1 VCYAIIKY
9 AKESRYQESC
19 SIYSAGDGVE
29 GRTMTALRDLHRDD
43 KPREKLLNK
52 GVSALKNDELLAILL
67 GSGIQGKDVRKLSR
81 EIVQI
86 MDDDFDA
93 LSLKKLCDIHGLG
106 QAKASQILASIELSK
121 RYLVKSNTR
130 ITSAQE
136 VYETLRPFS
145 AKSQEYFLSITLD
158 GASHIINTRTVF
170 IGTLNQSL
178 VHPREV
184 FADAIA
190 DRAAGIIIAH
200 NHPSGTLEASRAD
213 IAITQRLKEVSK
225 LVGIELLDHVI
236 LAKSG
241 FYSFSD
247 EGLL

>member
-1 VCYAIIKY
+1 
-9 AKESRYQESC
+9 
-19 SIYSAGDGVE
+19 
-29 GRTMTALRDLHRDD
+29 MTALRDLHKDD

-52 GVSALKNDELLAILL
+52 GVEALKNDELLAILL
-67 GSGIQGKDVRKLSR
+67 GSGVQGKDVRKLAK
-81 EIVQI
+81 EII
-86 MDDDFDA
+86 SLMDNGFDK
-93 LSLKKLCDIHGLG
+93 LSLNALCDIHGLG
-106 QAKASQILASIELSK
+106 LAKASQILASIELSK
-121 RYLVKSNTR
+121 RYLIRTNKR
-130 ITSAQE
+130 ITSAAE
-136 VYETLRPFS
+136 VYEELKAFS
-145 AKSQEYFLSITLD
+145 TKNQEHFLSITLD

-170 IGTLNQSL
+170 IGTLNQSM

-190 DRAAGIIIAH
+190 DRAAGVIIAH

-213 IAITQRLKEVSK
+213 IAITQRLKEVSR

-236 LAKSG
+236 LSKHG

>member
-1 VCYAIIKY
+1 
-9 AKESRYQESC
+9 
-19 SIYSAGDGVE
+19 
-29 GRTMTALRDLHRDD
+29 MTALRDLHKDD
-43 KPREKLLNK
+43 KPREKLLVK
-52 GVSALKNDELLAILL
+52 GAEALKNEELLAILL
-67 GSGIQGKDVRKLSR
+67 GSGVQGKDVRKLSK
-81 EIVQI
+81 EIRAM
-86 MDDDFDA
+86 MDKGIES
-93 LSLKKLCDIHGLG
+93 LSLEGLCDIHGLG
-106 QAKASQILASIELSK
+106 IAKASQILASLELSK
-121 RYLVKSNTR
+121 RYLIKSNKR
-130 ITSAQE
+130 IIDAKD
-136 VYETLRPFS
+136 VYDELKAFS
-145 AKSQEYFLSITLD
+145 TKSQEHFLTITLD

-213 IAITQRLKEVSK
+213 VQITQRLKEVSK

-236 LAKSG
+236 LSKQG
-241 FYSFSD
+241 YYSFSD

>member
-1 VCYAIIKY
+1 MKTIK
-9 AKESRYQESC
+9 Q
-19 SIYSAGDGVE
+19 
-29 GRTMTALRDLHRDD
+29 LHKDD
-43 KPREKLLNK
+43 KPREKLVAK
-52 GVSALKNDELLAILL
+52 GVQALKNDELLAILL
-67 GSGIQGKDVRKLSR
+67 GSGVQGKDVRKLSK
-81 EIVQI
+81 EIVTL
-86 MDDDFDA
+86 MDTGFDE
-93 LSLKKLCDIHGLG
+93 LSLNKLCDIHGLG
-106 QAKASQILASIELSK
+106 IAKASQILASIELSK
-121 RYLVKSNTR
+121 RYLIRSNKR
-130 ITSAQE
+130 ITGAAD
-136 VYETLRPFS
+136 VYEELRSFTT
-145 AKSQEYFLSITLD
+145 KSQEYFLVITLD

-213 IAITQRLKEVSK
+213 VQITQRLKEVSK

-236 LAKSG
+236 LSKHG
-241 FYSFSD
+241 YYSFSD

>member
-1 VCYAIIKY
+1 
-9 AKESRYQESC
+9 
-19 SIYSAGDGVE
+19 
-29 GRTMTALRDLHRDD
+29 MTSMKALHKHD
-43 KPREKLLNK
+43 KPREKLAKK
-52 GVSALKNDELLAILL
+52 GAEALKNDELLAILL
-67 GSGIQGKDVRKLSR
+67 GSGIQGKDVRKLAK
-81 EIVQI
+81 EIVSM
-86 MDDDFDA
+86 MDSDFDN
-93 LSLKKLCDIHGLG
+93 LTLDKLCDIHGLG
-106 QAKASQILASIELSK
+106 LAKASQLLASIELSK
-121 RYLVKSNTR
+121 RYLVKSNKR
-130 ITSAQE
+130 ITSAQD
-136 VYETLRPFS
+136 VYDELKTFS
-145 AKSQEYFLSITLD
+145 SKTQEHFLTITLD

-213 IAITQRLKEVSK
+213 IQITQRLKEVSK
-225 LVGIELLDHVI
+225 LVCIELLDHVI
-236 LAKSG
+236 LAKGG

>member
-1 VCYAIIKY
+1 MPNLKTIK
-9 AKESRYQESC
+9 Q
-19 SIYSAGDGVE
+19 
-29 GRTMTALRDLHRDD
+29 LHKDD
-43 KPREKLLNK
+43 KPREKLAVK
-52 GVSALKNDELLAILL
+52 GAQSLKNDELLAILL
-67 GSGIQGKDVRKLSR
+67 GSGVQGKDVRKLAK
-81 EIVQI
+81 EII
-86 MDDDFDA
+86 SMLDSDFDTLTLA
-93 LSLKKLCDIHGLG
+93 KLCDIHGLG
-106 QAKASQILASIELSK
+106 VAKASQILASIELSK
-121 RYLVKSNTR
+121 RYLIQNNKR
-130 ITSAQE
+130 ITSAQD
-136 VYETLRPFS
+136 VYNELKPFS
-145 AKSQEYFLSITLD
+145 TKAQEHFLVITLD

-190 DRAAGIIIAH
+190 DRAAGIIISH

-213 IAITQRLKEVSK
+213 IQITQRLKEVSK

-236 LAKSG
+236 LAKDG

>member
-1 VCYAIIKY
+1 
-9 AKESRYQESC
+9 
-19 SIYSAGDGVE
+19 
-29 GRTMTALRDLHRDD
+29 MT
-43 KPREKLLNK
+43 
-52 GVSALKNDELLAILL
+52 
-67 GSGIQGKDVRKLSR
+67 Q
-81 EIVQI
+81 
-86 MDDDFDA
+86 
-93 LSLKKLCDIHGLG
+93 
-106 QAKASQILASIELSK
+106 
-121 RYLVKSNTR
+121 
-130 ITSAQE
+130 
-136 VYETLRPFS
+136 
-145 AKSQEYFLSITLD
+145 SQEHFLTITLD

-200 NHPSGTLEASRAD
+200 NHPSGILEASRAD
-213 IAITQRLKEVSK
+213 IQITQRLKEVSK

-236 LAKSG
+236 LSKHG

>member
-1 VCYAIIKY
+1 
-9 AKESRYQESC
+9 
-19 SIYSAGDGVE
+19 
-29 GRTMTALRDLHRDD
+29 MTALRDLHKDD
-43 KPREKLLNK
+43 KPREKLLVK
-52 GVSALKNDELLAILL
+52 GVKALKNEELLAILL
-67 GSGIQGKDVRKLSR
+67 GSGVQGKDVRKLSK
-81 EIVQI
+81 EIIAMMNKGIDELTLQG
-86 MDDDFDA
+86 
-93 LSLKKLCDIHGLG
+93 LCDIHGLG
-106 QAKASQILASIELSK
+106 IAKASQILASLELSK
-121 RYLVKSNTR
+121 RYLIKSNKR
-130 ITSAQE
+130 ITDAKDVYDELKAFSTKTQE
-136 VYETLRPFS
+136 H
-145 AKSQEYFLSITLD
+145 FLTITLD

-213 IAITQRLKEVSK
+213 VQITQRLKEVSK

-236 LAKSG
+236 LAKG
-241 FYSFSD
+241 GYYSFSD